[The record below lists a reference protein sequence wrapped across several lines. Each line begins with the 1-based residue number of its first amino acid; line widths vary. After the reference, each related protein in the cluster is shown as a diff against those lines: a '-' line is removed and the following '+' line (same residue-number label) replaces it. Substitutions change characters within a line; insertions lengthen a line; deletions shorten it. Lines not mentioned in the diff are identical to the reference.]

1 MLARTKPR
9 TKPREHGEV
18 AMATAEM
25 QALTLTPASFH
36 ETVTWSLGE
45 CVCAR
50 VGARMCVGEH
60 PVCARVQACVLLS
73 GCGHS
78 SPNPVCGW
86 GISQVFWDT
95 CLLPAG

>member
-1 MLARTKPR
+1 
-9 TKPREHGEV
+9 
-18 AMATAEM
+18 MATVEL
-25 QALTLTPASFH
+25 QALGLTPARFH
-36 ETVTWSLGE
+36 ETVTWSFGG

-50 VGARMCVGEH
+50 LGACVYVGER
-60 PVCARVQACVLLS
+60 PVCARVRARVLSS

-86 GISQVFWDT
+86 GIRQVFWAT